1 MNHVAEAARQLSEG
15 KIVIIYDG
23 DEREGEAD
31 MVFCAR
37 FADAQK
43 VRRLRKDGGGL
54 ICAAMDADSAKRLK
68 LPFLTDLLEEN
79 PELKALSCR
88 KTAYGD
94 KPAFSLQVNH
104 RGVFTGITDDDRA
117 LTLSRLDEV
126 LQGETLDFQKEFYSP
141 GHVFLLIGSGLE
153 NRHGHTELALELG
166 RQAGH
171 KGAMVLCEMLGI
183 RKALPKEDARK
194 YAQENGFAFI
204 EGKDILTYAKGREK
218 ASGMGKTIT
227 GFRKDD

>member
-1 MNHVAEAARQLSEG
+1 MNNVAEAARQLSKG
-15 KIVIIYDG
+15 GIVIVYDG

-31 MVFCAR
+31 MVFCAK

-54 ICAAMDADSAKRLK
+54 ICAAISGESASRLN
-68 LPFLTDLLEEN
+68 LPFLTDLLEAN
-79 PELKALSCR
+79 PSLKGLSCR

-104 RGVFTGITDDDRA
+104 RNVFTGITDNDRA

-126 LQGETLDFQKEFYSP
+126 VQDGALSFEREFYSP

-153 NRHGHTELALELG
+153 NRRGHTELALELG
-166 RQAGH
+166 RLARH
-171 KGAMVLCEMLGI
+171 KGAMVLCEMLGEG
-183 RKALPKEDARK
+183 KALPKEEARK
-194 YAQENGFAFI
+194 YAEENGFAFL
-204 EGKDILTYAKGREK
+204 EGEDMLKREGEGIMAQKDENGIPE
-218 ASGMGKTIT
+218 
-227 GFRKDD
+227 DD